1 MVRNESVG
9 RMVMLLC
16 FGTAFLSLA
25 VHWRI
30 TTAER
35 QSDKSASTS
44 MRRDSTL
51 TNPKRSR
58 SEGVYKN
65 LSQVSLGEITVGA
78 SVTPGEVAQGSTV
91 QRAVTPKSSAIKP
104 RTKSKII
111 KKNVAQATTRK
122 TSTLKYSAIKSKII
136 KKNVAQATT
145 RKASTPKSST
155 IKPQTQPKTIRN
167 NVAQATE
174 PPIKMQLVAQTERQN
189 PVADSWPKGL
199 WSQASAQQVPS
210 ASDRLADGKTQ
221 VVVDLSDRR
230 TYVYAGD
237 EVIASY
243 PIAVGKKGWETPTG
257 SFQVIHM
264 RHYPIWRHP
273 ITGKV
278 FQAGTDS
285 PLGDRWIGF
294 WSDGRNE
301 IGFHGTPD
309 IDLVGTAVSHGC
321 LRMRNSD
328 VRMLYEQVS
337 IGTEVVVRN

>member
-35 QSDKSASTS
+35 QSEQSASTL
-44 MRRDSTL
+44 MRRNSTL
-51 TNPKRSR
+51 TNPKGSHP
-58 SEGVYKN
+58 EKVYKN
-65 LSQVSLGEITVGA
+65 LSQVSLGEIALGA
-78 SVTPGEVAQGSTV
+78 SVPPGEVTQGSTTTA
-91 QRAVTPKSSAIKP
+91 QRSFTPKSSAIKP
-104 RTKSKII
+104 
-111 KKNVAQATTRK
+111 Q
-122 TSTLKYSAIKSKII
+122 IKSKII
-136 KKNVAQATT
+136 KNNVAKATT
-145 RKASTPKSST
+145 RRAYTLKSST
-155 IKPQTQPKTIRN
+155 IKSQTQPKIIKN
-167 NVAQATE
+167 NVVKATDL
-174 PPIKMQLVAQTERQN
+174 PTKTRLVAQVESQN

-199 WSQASAQQVPS
+199 WSQAAAQQVPS
-210 ASDRLADGKTQ
+210 NRLEDTKTKTQ
-221 VVVDLSDRR
+221 VVVVLSDRR

-328 VRMLYEQVS
+328 VRLLYEQVS
-337 IGTEVVVRN
+337 LGTTVVVRN

>member
-35 QSDKSASTS
+35 QSDKSVSTA

-51 TNPKRSR
+51 TNPKGSR
-58 SEGVYKN
+58 PEGVYKN
-65 LSQVSLGEITVGA
+65 LSQVSLGEIALGA
-78 SVTPGEVAQGSTV
+78 SVPVDEATQGTTAQ
-91 QRAVTPKSSAIKP
+91 RMFRPKSSAIKP
-104 RTKSKII
+104 QTKSEVIKKKNVAKATKSKII
-111 KKNVAQATTRK
+111 KKNLAKATNVG
-122 TSTLKYSAIKSKII
+122 AI
-136 KKNVAQATT
+136 V
-145 RKASTPKSST
+145 
-155 IKPQTQPKTIRN
+155 PQTQPQILKKDVAKETDLPTKTR
-167 NVAQATE
+167 
-174 PPIKMQLVAQTERQN
+174 LVAQTERQN
-189 PVADSWPKGL
+189 PVTDSWPKSI

-210 ASDRLADGKTQ
+210 NRLADTKTQ

-278 FQAGTDS
+278 FEAGTDS

-328 VRMLYEQVS
+328 VRLLYEQVS
-337 IGTEVVVRN
+337 LGTKVLVRE

>member
-35 QSDKSASTS
+35 QSEKSASTL

-51 TNPKRSR
+51 TNPKGSR

-65 LSQVSLGEITVGA
+65 LSQVSLGEIALGA
-78 SVTPGEVAQGSTV
+78 SVPPDEVAQGSTV
-91 QRAVTPKSSAIKP
+91 QRTFTPKSSAIKP
-104 RTKSKII
+104 ETKSKII
-111 KKNVAQATTRK
+111 NKNVAKVADRRRIVRRTP
-122 TSTLKYSAIKSKII
+122 TLKSSAI
-136 KKNVAQATT
+136 Q
-145 RKASTPKSST
+145 
-155 IKPQTQPKTIRN
+155 PQTFKENVVKATDLTTKTRL
-167 NVAQATE
+167 VTQA
-174 PPIKMQLVAQTERQN
+174 ERPN
-189 PVADSWPKGL
+189 PVADNWPKSL
-199 WSQASAQQVPS
+199 WSQASAQQIPS
-210 ASDRLADGKTQ
+210 NRVANAKTQ

-230 TYVYAGD
+230 TYVYIGD

-337 IGTEVVVRN
+337 IGTTVLVRN

>member
-9 RMVMLLC
+9 RVVMLLC

-35 QSDKSASTS
+35 QSDKSASTA

-51 TNPKRSR
+51 TNPKGSR
-58 SEGVYKN
+58 PEGVYKN
-65 LSQVSLGEITVGA
+65 LSQVSLGEIALGA
-78 SVTPGEVAQGSTV
+78 SVPIDEATQGTTAQRV
-91 QRAVTPKSSAIKP
+91 FTPKSSAVKPQTKVKVIKKKNVAKA
-104 RTKSKII
+104 TKSKII
-111 KKNVAQATTRK
+111 KKNLAKATNVG
-122 TSTLKYSAIKSKII
+122 AI
-136 KKNVAQATT
+136 V
-145 RKASTPKSST
+145 
-155 IKPQTQPKTIRN
+155 PQTQPQIIKKDVAKETELPAKTR
-167 NVAQATE
+167 
-174 PPIKMQLVAQTERQN
+174 LVAQTERQN
-189 PVADSWPKGL
+189 SVTDSWPKSI

-210 ASDRLADGKTQ
+210 NKLADAKTQ

-278 FQAGTDS
+278 FEAGTDS

-301 IGFHGTPD
+301 IGFHGTPE
-309 IDLVGTAVSHGC
+309 IDLIGTAVSHGC

-328 VRMLYEQVS
+328 VRLLYEQVS
-337 IGTEVVVRN
+337 LGTKVLVRD

>member
-30 TTAER
+30 TTALGQYE
-35 QSDKSASTS
+35 KSASTS
-44 MRRDSTL
+44 MRRDSSR
-51 TNPKRSR
+51 TNLKGSR
-58 SEGVYKN
+58 TEGVYKN
-65 LSQVSLGEITVGA
+65 LSQVSLGEIAVGA
-78 SVTPGEVAQGSTV
+78 SVPPDEVTQGSTTE
-91 QRAVTPKSSAIKP
+91 RAFTPKSSAIKP
-104 RTKSKII
+104 ETKSKII
-111 KKNVAQATTRK
+111 KKNLAKANTRRA
-122 TSTLKYSAIKSKII
+122 STLKYSATRSKII
-136 KKNVAQATT
+136 KKNLAKVTT
-145 RKASTPKSST
+145 RRVSTLKPST
-155 IKPQTQPKTIRN
+155 IKPETQPQTIKN
-167 NVAQATE
+167 NVAKASDLPTQTR
-174 PPIKMQLVAQTERQN
+174 LVAQVERQN

-199 WSQASAQQVPS
+199 WSQASAQQIPS
-210 ASDRLADGKTQ
+210 NRLANAKRQ

-328 VRMLYEQVS
+328 VRLLYEQVS
-337 IGTEVVVRN
+337 LGTTVLVRD

>member
-1 MVRNESVG
+1 MAMVRNESVG

-30 TTAER
+30 STAER
-35 QSDKSASTS
+35 QYEKSASTL
-44 MRRDSTL
+44 MRRDSTR
-51 TNPKRSR
+51 TNLKGSR
-58 SEGVYKN
+58 PEGVYKN
-65 LSQVSLGEITVGA
+65 LSQVSLGEIALGG
-78 SVTPGEVAQGSTV
+78 SVPLDEVTQGSTA
-91 QRAVTPKSSAIKP
+91 QRTFTPKSSTIKP
-104 RTKSKII
+104 KTKSKII
-111 KKNVAQATTRK
+111 KKNLAKTTTRRA
-122 TSTLKYSAIKSKII
+122 SLK
-136 KKNVAQATT
+136 
-145 RKASTPKSST
+145 PST
-155 IKPQTQPKTIRN
+155 IKPQTKPQIIKN
-167 NVAQATE
+167 NVAKASDLPTQTR
-174 PPIKMQLVAQTERQN
+174 LVAQVERQN

-199 WSQASAQQVPS
+199 WSKASAQQIPS
-210 ASDRLADGKTQ
+210 SRLANVKTQ

-278 FQAGTDS
+278 FEAGTDS

-328 VRMLYEQVS
+328 VRLLYEQVS
-337 IGTEVVVRN
+337 LGTTVLVRD

>member
-1 MVRNESVG
+1 MAMVRNESVG

-35 QSDKSASTS
+35 QSEQSASTS
-44 MRRDSTL
+44 MRRNSTL
-51 TNPKRSR
+51 TNPKGSR
-58 SEGVYKN
+58 PEGVYKN
-65 LSQVSLGEITVGA
+65 LSQVSLGEIALGA
-78 SVTPGEVAQGSTV
+78 SVPPDDVTPGSTT
-91 QRAVTPKSSAIKP
+91 QRAFTPKSSAIKP
-104 RTKSKII
+104 
-111 KKNVAQATTRK
+111 Q
-122 TSTLKYSAIKSKII
+122 IKSKII
-136 KKNVAQATT
+136 KNNVAKVTT
-145 RKASTPKSST
+145 RRAYTLKSST
-155 IKPQTQPKTIRN
+155 IKSETQPKIIN
-167 NVAQATE
+167 KNVAKTTDLPTQTR
-174 PPIKMQLVAQTERQN
+174 LVAQVESQN

-210 ASDRLADGKTQ
+210 NRLVDAKTKTQ
-221 VVVDLSDRR
+221 VVVVLSDRR

-309 IDLVGTAVSHGC
+309 VDLVGTAVSHGC

-328 VRMLYEQVS
+328 VRLLYEQVS
-337 IGTEVVVRN
+337 LGTTVVVRN

>member
-1 MVRNESVG
+1 MAMVRNESVG

-30 TTAER
+30 STAER
-35 QSDKSASTS
+35 QYEKSASTL
-44 MRRDSTL
+44 MRRDSTR
-51 TNPKRSR
+51 TNLKGSR
-58 SEGVYKN
+58 PEGVYKN
-65 LSQVSLGEITVGA
+65 LSQVSLGEIALGG
-78 SVTPGEVAQGSTV
+78 SVPLDEVTQGSTA
-91 QRAVTPKSSAIKP
+91 QRTFTPKSSAIKP
-104 RTKSKII
+104 KTKSKII
-111 KKNVAQATTRK
+111 KKNLAKTTTRRA
-122 TSTLKYSAIKSKII
+122 SLK
-136 KKNVAQATT
+136 
-145 RKASTPKSST
+145 PST
-155 IKPQTQPKTIRN
+155 IKPQIIKN
-167 NVAQATE
+167 NVAKASDLPTQTR
-174 PPIKMQLVAQTERQN
+174 LVAQVERQN

-199 WSQASAQQVPS
+199 WSKASAQQIPS
-210 ASDRLADGKTQ
+210 SRLANVKTQ

-278 FQAGTDS
+278 FEAGTDS

-328 VRMLYEQVS
+328 VRLLYEQVS
-337 IGTEVVVRN
+337 LGTTVLVRD

>member
-9 RMVMLLC
+9 RVVMLLC

-35 QSDKSASTS
+35 QSDKSVSTA

-51 TNPKRSR
+51 TNPKGSR
-58 SEGVYKN
+58 PEGVYKN
-65 LSQVSLGEITVGA
+65 LSQVSLGEIALGA
-78 SVTPGEVAQGSTV
+78 SVPVDEATQGTTAQRV
-91 QRAVTPKSSAIKP
+91 FTPKSSAIKP
-104 RTKSKII
+104 QTKSKVIKKKNVAKATKSKII
-111 KKNVAQATTRK
+111 KKNVAKATNVG
-122 TSTLKYSAIKSKII
+122 AIVPQTQPQII
-136 KKNVAQATT
+136 KKNVAKETELPTKT
-145 RKASTPKSST
+145 RL
-155 IKPQTQPKTIRN
+155 
-167 NVAQATE
+167 VAQA
-174 PPIKMQLVAQTERQN
+174 ERQN
-189 PVADSWPKGL
+189 PVTDSWPKSI

-210 ASDRLADGKTQ
+210 NRLADAKTQ

-230 TYVYAGD
+230 TYVYAED

-243 PIAVGKKGWETPTG
+243 PIAIGKKGWETPTG

-278 FQAGTDS
+278 FEAGTDS

-301 IGFHGTPD
+301 IGFHGTPE

-328 VRMLYEQVS
+328 VRLLYEQVS
-337 IGTEVVVRN
+337 LGTTVLVRD

>member
-30 TTAER
+30 STAER
-35 QSDKSASTS
+35 QYEKSASTS
-44 MRRDSTL
+44 MRRDSTR
-51 TNPKRSR
+51 TNLKGSR
-58 SEGVYKN
+58 TEGVYKN
-65 LSQVSLGEITVGA
+65 LSQVSLGEIALGG
-78 SVTPGEVAQGSTV
+78 SVPPDEVTQGSTA
-91 QRAVTPKSSAIKP
+91 QRTLTPKSSAIKSK
-104 RTKSKII
+104 TKSKII
-111 KKNVAQATTRK
+111 KKNLAKTTTLRA
-122 TSTLKYSAIKSKII
+122 STLKPSTIKSQII
-136 KKNVAQATT
+136 KKNLAKPTI
-145 RKASTPKSST
+145 RRASKLKPAT
-155 IKPQTQPKTIRN
+155 IKPQTKAQIIKN
-167 NVAQATE
+167 NVAKASDLPTQT
-174 PPIKMQLVAQTERQN
+174 QLVAQVEKQK

-210 ASDRLADGKTQ
+210 SRLANVKTQ

-328 VRMLYEQVS
+328 VRLLYEQVS
-337 IGTEVVVRN
+337 LGTKVLVRD

>member
-1 MVRNESVG
+1 MAMVRNESVG

-35 QSDKSASTS
+35 QSEQSASTS
-44 MRRDSTL
+44 MRRNSTL
-51 TNPKRSR
+51 TNPKGSR
-58 SEGVYKN
+58 PEGVYKN
-65 LSQVSLGEITVGA
+65 LSQVSLGEIALGA
-78 SVTPGEVAQGSTV
+78 SVTPGEVTPGSTA
-91 QRAVTPKSSAIKP
+91 QRAFTPKSSAIKP
-104 RTKSKII
+104 
-111 KKNVAQATTRK
+111 Q
-122 TSTLKYSAIKSKII
+122 IKSKII
-136 KKNVAQATT
+136 KNNVAKVTT
-145 RKASTPKSST
+145 RRAYTLKSST
-155 IKPQTQPKTIRN
+155 IKSQTQPKIIKN
-167 NVAQATE
+167 NVAKGTDLPTQTR
-174 PPIKMQLVAQTERQN
+174 LVAQVESQN

-210 ASDRLADGKTQ
+210 NRLADAKTKTQ
-221 VVVDLSDRR
+221 VVVVLSDRR

-309 IDLVGTAVSHGC
+309 VDLVGTAVSHGC

-328 VRMLYEQVS
+328 VRLLYEQVS
-337 IGTEVVVRN
+337 LGTTVVVRN

>member
-30 TTAER
+30 STAER
-35 QSDKSASTS
+35 QYEKSASTL
-44 MRRDSTL
+44 MRRDSTR
-51 TNPKRSR
+51 TNLKGSR
-58 SEGVYKN
+58 PEGVYKN
-65 LSQVSLGEITVGA
+65 LSQVSLGEIALGG
-78 SVTPGEVAQGSTV
+78 SVPLDEVTQGSTA
-91 QRAVTPKSSAIKP
+91 QRTFTPKSSTIKP
-104 RTKSKII
+104 KTKSKII
-111 KKNVAQATTRK
+111 KKNLAKTTTRRA
-122 TSTLKYSAIKSKII
+122 SLK
-136 KKNVAQATT
+136 
-145 RKASTPKSST
+145 PST
-155 IKPQTQPKTIRN
+155 IKPQTKPQIIKN
-167 NVAQATE
+167 NVAKASDLPTQTR
-174 PPIKMQLVAQTERQN
+174 LVAQVERQN

-199 WSQASAQQVPS
+199 WSKASAQQIPS
-210 ASDRLADGKTQ
+210 SRLANVKTQ

-278 FQAGTDS
+278 FEAGTDS

-328 VRMLYEQVS
+328 VRLLYEQVS
-337 IGTEVVVRN
+337 LGTTVLVRD

>member
-1 MVRNESVG
+1 MARNESIG
-9 RMVMLLC
+9 RMVMLV

-35 QSDKSASTS
+35 QFDKSASTA

-51 TNPKRSR
+51 TNPKRSHP
-58 SEGVYKN
+58 EGVYRN
-65 LSQVSLGEITVGA
+65 LSQVSLGEIALGA
-78 SVTPGEVAQGSTV
+78 SVPVDEATQRTTV
-91 QRAVTPKSSAIKP
+91 QRVFTPKSSVIKP
-104 RTKSKII
+104 QTKSKVINKNLAKANKSKIIKNNVAKEANLNAIISQTQPQII
-111 KKNVAQATTRK
+111 KKNVAKETELPTKTR
-122 TSTLKYSAIKSKII
+122 
-136 KKNVAQATT
+136 
-145 RKASTPKSST
+145 
-155 IKPQTQPKTIRN
+155 
-167 NVAQATE
+167 
-174 PPIKMQLVAQTERQN
+174 LVAQIEREN
-189 PVADSWPKGL
+189 PVTDSWPKSL
-199 WSQASAQQVPS
+199 WSQASAQQVPANS
-210 ASDRLADGKTQ
+210 LADAKTQ

-264 RHYPIWRHP
+264 RHYPVWRHP

-278 FQAGTDS
+278 FKAGTDS

-328 VRMLYEQVS
+328 VRLLYEQVS
-337 IGTEVVVRN
+337 IGTKVLVRD

>member
-1 MVRNESVG
+1 M
-9 RMVMLLC
+9 
-16 FGTAFLSLA
+16 
-25 VHWRI
+25 
-30 TTAER
+30 
-35 QSDKSASTS
+35 K
-44 MRRDSTL
+44 
-51 TNPKRSR
+51 PK
-58 SEGVYKN
+58 
-65 LSQVSLGEITVGA
+65 
-78 SVTPGEVAQGSTV
+78 
-91 QRAVTPKSSAIKP
+91 
-104 RTKSKII
+104 TKSKII
-111 KKNVAQATTRK
+111 KKNLAKTTTRRA
-122 TSTLKYSAIKSKII
+122 STINKSQII
-136 KKNVAQATT
+136 KKNLAKATI
-145 RKASTPKSST
+145 RRASKLKPAT
-155 IKPQTQPKTIRN
+155 IKPQTKPQIIKN
-167 NVAQATE
+167 NVAKASDLPTQ
-174 PPIKMQLVAQTERQN
+174 PQLVAPAVRQN

-210 ASDRLADGKTQ
+210 SRLANVKTQ

-230 TYVYAGD
+230 TYVYAGE

-264 RHYPIWRHP
+264 RHFPIWRHP

-309 IDLVGTAVSHGC
+309 VDLVGTAVSHGC

-328 VRMLYEQVS
+328 VRLLYEQVS
-337 IGTEVVVRN
+337 IGTKVLVRD

>member
-1 MVRNESVG
+1 MAMVRNESVG

-30 TTAER
+30 STAQGQYE
-35 QSDKSASTS
+35 KSASTS
-44 MRRDSTL
+44 MRRDSTR
-51 TNPKRSR
+51 TNVKGSR
-58 SEGVYKN
+58 PEGVYKN
-65 LSQVSLGEITVGA
+65 LSPVSLGEIALGG
-78 SVTPGEVAQGSTV
+78 SVPPDEVTQGSNV
-91 QRAVTPKSSAIKP
+91 QGAFTPKSSAIKS
-104 RTKSKII
+104 KSKII
-111 KKNVAQATTRK
+111 KKNLAKTNTRRA
-122 TSTLKYSAIKSKII
+122 STLK
-136 KKNVAQATT
+136 
-145 RKASTPKSST
+145 PST
-155 IKPQTQPKTIRN
+155 IKPQIQPKTIKN
-167 NVAQATE
+167 NVAQVSDLPT
-174 PPIKMQLVAQTERQN
+174 QTRLVAQVERQN

-210 ASDRLADGKTQ
+210 NRLANVQTQ

-328 VRMLYEQVS
+328 VRLLYEQVS
-337 IGTEVVVRN
+337 LGTKVLVRD

>member
-9 RMVMLLC
+9 RMVMFLC

-35 QSDKSASTS
+35 QSEKSASTS

-51 TNPKRSR
+51 TNPKGSR

-65 LSQVSLGEITVGA
+65 LSQVSLGEIALGA
-78 SVTPGEVAQGSTV
+78 SVPPDEVAQGSTA
-91 QRAVTPKSSAIKP
+91 QRVFTPKSSAIKP
-104 RTKSKII
+104 
-111 KKNVAQATTRK
+111 Q
-122 TSTLKYSAIKSKII
+122 IKSKII
-136 KKNVAQATT
+136 KKNVAKATT
-145 RKASTPKSST
+145 RRASTLKPST
-155 IKPQTQPKTIRN
+155 IKPQTQPQIIKK
-167 NVAQATE
+167 NVAKETDL
-174 PPIKMQLVAQTERQN
+174 PTKTRLVAQTEKQN
-189 PVADSWPKGL
+189 PVTDSWPKGL
-199 WSQASAQQVPS
+199 WSKASAQQVPS
-210 ASDRLADGKTQ
+210 NRLADAKTQ

-243 PIAVGKKGWETPTG
+243 PIAIGKKGWETPTG

-278 FQAGTDS
+278 FEAGTDS

-301 IGFHGTPD
+301 IGFHGTPE

-337 IGTEVVVRN
+337 LGTTVLVRD

>member
-30 TTAER
+30 TTAQR
-35 QSDKSASTS
+35 QSDKSASTA

-51 TNPKRSR
+51 TNPKGSR

-65 LSQVSLGEITVGA
+65 LSQVSLGEIALGA
-78 SVTPGEVAQGSTV
+78 SVPPAEVAQGSSV

-104 RTKSKII
+104 RTKSKTI
-111 KKNVAQATTRK
+111 KKNVAK
-122 TSTLKYSAIKSKII
+122 
-136 KKNVAQATT
+136 ATT
-145 RKASTPKSST
+145 RKASTPKSSI

-174 PPIKMQLVAQTERQN
+174 LPIKMQLVAQAERQN

-199 WSQASAQQVPS
+199 WSKASAQQAPS

-278 FQAGTDS
+278 FEAGTDS

-301 IGFHGTPD
+301 IGFHGTPE

-337 IGTEVVVRN
+337 IGTTVLVRN

>member
-35 QSDKSASTS
+35 QSEQSASTS
-44 MRRDSTL
+44 MRRNSTL
-51 TNPKRSR
+51 TNPKGSR
-58 SEGVYKN
+58 PEGVYKN
-65 LSQVSLGEITVGA
+65 LSQVSLGEIALGA
-78 SVTPGEVAQGSTV
+78 SVPPDDVTPGSTT
-91 QRAVTPKSSAIKP
+91 QRAFTPKSSAIKP
-104 RTKSKII
+104 
-111 KKNVAQATTRK
+111 Q
-122 TSTLKYSAIKSKII
+122 IKSKII
-136 KKNVAQATT
+136 KNNVAKVTT
-145 RKASTPKSST
+145 RRAYTLKSST
-155 IKPQTQPKTIRN
+155 IKSETQPKIIN
-167 NVAQATE
+167 KNVAKTTDLPTQTR
-174 PPIKMQLVAQTERQN
+174 LVAQVESQN

-210 ASDRLADGKTQ
+210 NRLVDAKTKTQ
-221 VVVDLSDRR
+221 VVVVLSDRR

-309 IDLVGTAVSHGC
+309 VDLVGTAVSHGC

-328 VRMLYEQVS
+328 VRLLYEQVS
-337 IGTEVVVRN
+337 LGTTVVVRN

>member
-35 QSDKSASTS
+35 QFEKSASTS
-44 MRRDSTL
+44 MRRDSTRTDL
-51 TNPKRSR
+51 KVSR
-58 SEGVYKN
+58 PEGVYKN
-65 LSQVSLGEITVGA
+65 LSQVSLGEIALGG
-78 SVTPGEVAQGSTV
+78 SVPPDEVTQGSTV
-91 QRAVTPKSSAIKP
+91 GTFTPKSSAIKSQ
-104 RTKSKII
+104 TKSKII
-111 KKNVAQATTRK
+111 KKNVVKATTRRA
-122 TSTLKYSAIKSKII
+122 STLRYSALKSQTKSKII
-136 KKNVAQATT
+136 KNNTAKANVG
-145 RKASTPKSST
+145 KAST
-155 IKPQTQPKTIRN
+155 IKPQTQPQKTIKN
-167 NVAQATE
+167 NVAKASDLPTQTR
-174 PPIKMQLVAQTERQN
+174 LVAQVERQN

-199 WSQASAQQVPS
+199 WSQASAQQIPS
-210 ASDRLADGKTQ
+210 NRLANAKTQ

-328 VRMLYEQVS
+328 VRLLYEQVS
-337 IGTEVVVRN
+337 LGTKVLVRD

>member
-1 MVRNESVG
+1 MAMVRNESVG
-9 RMVMLLC
+9 RVVMLLC

-35 QSDKSASTS
+35 QSDKSASTA

-51 TNPKRSR
+51 TNPKGSR
-58 SEGVYKN
+58 PEGVYKN
-65 LSQVSLGEITVGA
+65 LSQVSLGEIALGA
-78 SVTPGEVAQGSTV
+78 SVPIDEATQGTTAQRV
-91 QRAVTPKSSAIKP
+91 FTPKSSAVKPQTKVKVIKKKNVAKA
-104 RTKSKII
+104 TKSKII
-111 KKNVAQATTRK
+111 KKNLAKATNVG
-122 TSTLKYSAIKSKII
+122 AI
-136 KKNVAQATT
+136 V
-145 RKASTPKSST
+145 
-155 IKPQTQPKTIRN
+155 PQTQPQIIKKDVAKETELPAKTR
-167 NVAQATE
+167 
-174 PPIKMQLVAQTERQN
+174 LVAQTERQN
-189 PVADSWPKGL
+189 SVTDSWPKSI

-210 ASDRLADGKTQ
+210 NKLADAKTQ

-278 FQAGTDS
+278 FEAGTDS

-301 IGFHGTPD
+301 IGFHGTPE
-309 IDLVGTAVSHGC
+309 IDLIGTAVSHGC

-328 VRMLYEQVS
+328 VRLLYEQVS
-337 IGTEVVVRN
+337 LGTKVLVRD

>member
-1 MVRNESVG
+1 MAMVRNESVG
-9 RMVMLLC
+9 RVVMLLC

-35 QSDKSASTS
+35 QSDKSVSTA

-51 TNPKRSR
+51 TNPKGSR
-58 SEGVYKN
+58 PEGVYKN
-65 LSQVSLGEITVGA
+65 LSQVSLGEIALGA
-78 SVTPGEVAQGSTV
+78 SVPVDEATQGTTAQRV
-91 QRAVTPKSSAIKP
+91 FTPKSSAIKP
-104 RTKSKII
+104 QTKSEVIKKKNVAKATKSKII
-111 KKNVAQATTRK
+111 KKNVAKATNAG
-122 TSTLKYSAIKSKII
+122 AIVPQTQPQII
-136 KKNVAQATT
+136 KKNVAKETELPTKT
-145 RKASTPKSST
+145 RL
-155 IKPQTQPKTIRN
+155 
-167 NVAQATE
+167 VAQA
-174 PPIKMQLVAQTERQN
+174 ERQN
-189 PVADSWPKGL
+189 PVTDSWPKSI

-210 ASDRLADGKTQ
+210 NRLADAKTQ

-230 TYVYAGD
+230 TYVYAED

-243 PIAVGKKGWETPTG
+243 PIAIGKKGWETPTG

-278 FQAGTDS
+278 FEAGTDS

-301 IGFHGTPD
+301 IGFHGTPE

-328 VRMLYEQVS
+328 VRLLYEQVS
-337 IGTEVVVRN
+337 LGTTVLVRD

>member
-35 QSDKSASTS
+35 QSEQSASTS
-44 MRRDSTL
+44 MRRNSTL
-51 TNPKRSR
+51 TNPKGSR
-58 SEGVYKN
+58 PERVYKN
-65 LSQVSLGEITVGA
+65 LSQVSLGEIALGA
-78 SVTPGEVAQGSTV
+78 SVPPGEVTPGSTA
-91 QRAVTPKSSAIKP
+91 QRAFTPKSSAIKP
-104 RTKSKII
+104 
-111 KKNVAQATTRK
+111 Q
-122 TSTLKYSAIKSKII
+122 IKSKII
-136 KKNVAQATT
+136 KNNVAKVTT
-145 RKASTPKSST
+145 RRAYTLKSST
-155 IKPQTQPKTIRN
+155 IKSQTQPKIIKN
-167 NVAQATE
+167 NLAKGTDLPTQTR
-174 PPIKMQLVAQTERQN
+174 LVAQVESQN

-210 ASDRLADGKTQ
+210 NRLADAKTKTQ
-221 VVVDLSDRR
+221 VVVVLSDRR

-309 IDLVGTAVSHGC
+309 VDLVGTAVSHGC

-328 VRMLYEQVS
+328 VRLLYEQVS
-337 IGTEVVVRN
+337 LGTTVVVRN

>member
-9 RMVMLLC
+9 RVVMLLC

-35 QSDKSASTS
+35 QSDKSVSTA

-51 TNPKRSR
+51 TNPKGSR
-58 SEGVYKN
+58 PEGVYKN
-65 LSQVSLGEITVGA
+65 LSQVSLGEIALGA
-78 SVTPGEVAQGSTV
+78 SVPVDEATQGTTAQRV
-91 QRAVTPKSSAIKP
+91 FTPKSSAIKP
-104 RTKSKII
+104 QTKSEVIKKKNVAKATKSKII
-111 KKNVAQATTRK
+111 KKNVAKATNAG
-122 TSTLKYSAIKSKII
+122 AIVPQTQPQII
-136 KKNVAQATT
+136 KKNVAKETELPTKT
-145 RKASTPKSST
+145 RL
-155 IKPQTQPKTIRN
+155 
-167 NVAQATE
+167 VAQA
-174 PPIKMQLVAQTERQN
+174 ERQN
-189 PVADSWPKGL
+189 PVTDSWPKSI

-210 ASDRLADGKTQ
+210 NRLADAKTQ

-230 TYVYAGD
+230 TYVYAED

-243 PIAVGKKGWETPTG
+243 PIAIGKKGWETPTG

-278 FQAGTDS
+278 FEAGTDS

-301 IGFHGTPD
+301 IGFHGTPE

-328 VRMLYEQVS
+328 VRLLYEQVS
-337 IGTEVVVRN
+337 LGTTVLVRD

>member
-1 MVRNESVG
+1 MVRNESIG

-30 TTAER
+30 TTAQG
-35 QSDKSASTS
+35 QSEQSASSS

-51 TNPKRSR
+51 TNPKASR
-58 SEGVYKN
+58 TVGVYKN
-65 LSQVSLGEITVGA
+65 LSQVSLGESALGA
-78 SVTPGEVAQGSTV
+78 SVTPGEVTQGSTD
-91 QRAVTPKSSAIKP
+91 QRAFTPKSSAIKP
-104 RTKSKII
+104 QTKSKII
-111 KKNVAQATTRK
+111 KKNVVKATVQRAY
-122 TSTLKYSAIKSKII
+122 TLKYSPIKPQTQPQII
-136 KKNVAQATT
+136 KKNVA
-145 RKASTPKSST
+145 K
-155 IKPQTQPKTIRN
+155 
-167 NVAQATE
+167 ATE
-174 PPIKMQLVAQTERQN
+174 LPTKTRLVVQAERQN
-189 PVADSWPKGL
+189 PVADSWPKTL
-199 WSQASAQQVPS
+199 WSQASAQQIPS
-210 ASDRLADGKTQ
+210 NRLADTKTQ
-221 VVVDLSDRR
+221 VVVVLSDRR

-328 VRMLYEQVS
+328 VRLLYEQVS
-337 IGTEVVVRN
+337 LGTTVVVRN

>member
-1 MVRNESVG
+1 
-9 RMVMLLC
+9 
-16 FGTAFLSLA
+16 
-25 VHWRI
+25 
-30 TTAER
+30 
-35 QSDKSASTS
+35 
-44 MRRDSTL
+44 MRRDSIQ
-51 TNPKRSR
+51 TNFKGSR
-58 SEGVYKN
+58 PEEAYKN
-65 LSQVSLGEITVGA
+65 LSQVSLGEIALGV
-78 SVTPGEVAQGSTV
+78 SVPADEATQGSTV
-91 QRAVTPKSSAIKP
+91 QRTFTRKSSAVKP
-104 RTKSKII
+104 QTKSKII
-111 KKNVAQATTRK
+111 KKNVAKATNRRG
-122 TSTLKYSAIKSKII
+122 STLKSSAIKSQTKSKII
-136 KKNVAQATT
+136 DKNVV
-145 RKASTPKSST
+145 RGVSRLKYPN
-155 IKPQTQPKTIRN
+155 IKPQTQPKIIKN
-167 NVAQATE
+167 NVAKAAELPTQTR
-174 PPIKMQLVAQTERQN
+174 LVAQVERQN

-210 ASDRLADGKTQ
+210 NKLANTKTQ

-328 VRMLYEQVS
+328 VRLLYEQVT
-337 IGTEVVVRN
+337 IGTTVVVRD